1 MYKYLFFDLD
11 GTIVEPSKGI
21 VNSILYALDK
31 LEEKDVNP
39 NDLLKFI
46 GPPLEYS
53 FMNFLGFSEQKADEA
68 VRLYRE
74 YYDKYWDLLRK
85 IQDKYGYNWDRK

>member
-31 LEEKDVNP
+31 LEVKDVNP

-53 FMNFLGFSEQKADEA
+53 FMNFLGFSEQK
-68 VRLYRE
+68 
-74 YYDKYWDLLRK
+74 KPMKLLDYIENIIK
-85 IQDKYGYNWDRK
+85 TKELMNVIYMKVLIS